1 MCLSLGR
8 VSHKSNLFL
17 GWNFYGSNTQQVL
30 LSPKFELQK
39 RIFKKGG
46 KIEKLSLLRLFS
58 IRERLENFEGRLS
71 INSVNGEE
79 TEVVMKMPLD
89 EGTGVSKR

>member
-1 MCLSLGR
+1 M
-8 VSHKSNLFL
+8 
-17 GWNFYGSNTQQVL
+17 
-30 LSPKFELQK
+30 FELQK
-39 RIFKKGG
+39 GNFKKR

-58 IRERLENFEGRLS
+58 IRERLENFGGRLS